1 MKNKS
6 YARMFFVDI
15 NGNPKNIIVPYK
27 KNLKIGFDG
36 SSINGFSGIE
46 KSDLFLSPDL
56 ESCFQLP
63 WDNKDLKSFFCS
75 IHHSNDEIFECDT
88 RSLLKKKLE
97 EFKKKGYTFNLASEL
112 EFFLLKE
119 NNGKYEILE
128 KAEYCDISPFD
139 TSEKFRLDFAKN
151 LEKSG
156 FKIEKIHHEVSN
168 SQHEIGFE
176 YDDALKTAD
185 RILLYKLICKQT
197 ANEHGSI
204 ASFMPKPFFE
214 KNGSGAHVHISV
226 IKDGKNI
233 FVGEDSNPSKEMKN
247 FIAGILNHSKALSL
261 VLNPTINSYKRL
273 IPGYEAPCYISW
285 GRENRSCLI
294 RIPAVQN
301 ANSLRI
307 EYRQPDPSFNP
318 YLAFTAIITAGMDG
332 IERKLDPGHE
342 MKTNVY
348 KLNKNIETLPRNLAE
363 AIEEFEKDTVIKN
376 GLGDFLSSRL
386 IDAKKKE
393 WKEYLDFIKDK
404 KGNEIEFRK
413 KVTEWEI
420 ERYLLRS

>member
-1 MKNKS
+1 MKKRS
-6 YARMFFVDI
+6 YVRMFFVDI
-15 NGNPKNIIVPYK
+15 NGNPKNIIARYK

-36 SSINGFSGIE
+36 SSINGFSNVE
-46 KSDLFLSPDL
+46 KSDLFLSPDF

-63 WDNKDLKSFFCS
+63 WDNDLTSFFCS
-75 IHHSNDEIFECDT
+75 IHDSEGKTFECDT
-88 RSLLKKKLE
+88 RSLLRKKLE
-97 EFKKKGYTFNLASEL
+97 EFEKEGYTFNLASEL

-119 NNGKYEILE
+119 KNGRYELAE
-128 KAEYCDISPFD
+128 KAEYCDVSPFD
-139 TSEKFRLDFAKN
+139 TAEKFKLDFAKN

-176 YDDALKTAD
+176 YDNALKTAD
-185 RILLYKLICKQT
+185 RIVLYKLICKHK
-197 ANEHGSI
+197 ANEHGLI

-214 KNGSGAHVHISV
+214 KNGSGAHVHISI

-233 FVGEDSNPSKEMKN
+233 FADENSNPSREMKS

-285 GRENRSCLI
+285 GMENRSCLV

-301 ANSLRI
+301 ADSLRI

-318 YLAFTAIITAGMDG
+318 YLAFTGIITAGMDG
-332 IERKLDPGHE
+332 IKKQLDPGKE
-342 MKTNVY
+342 MKMNVY
-348 KLNKNIETLPRNLAE
+348 KLNNIETLPRTLAE
-363 AIEEFEKDTVIKN
+363 AIEEFEKDDVIK
-376 GLGDFLSSRL
+376 GGFGSFLSSRL
-386 IDAKKKE
+386 VNTKKRE
-393 WKEYLDFIKDK
+393 WEEYLDFVKNK

-413 KVTEWEI
+413 KITEWEI
-420 ERYLLRS
+420 ERYLLKS